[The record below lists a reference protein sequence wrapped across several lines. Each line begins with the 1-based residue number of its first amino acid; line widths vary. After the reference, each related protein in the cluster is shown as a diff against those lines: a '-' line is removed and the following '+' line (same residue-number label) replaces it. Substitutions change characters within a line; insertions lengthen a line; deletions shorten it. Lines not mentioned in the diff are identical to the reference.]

1 MAIRLHK
8 LAVALGVFIVS
19 APAFSHGHHS
29 HGKPLTEV
37 EQKAA
42 NGVFDD
48 TNVQNRTLSD
58 WDGVWQS
65 VYPLLQSGK
74 LDPVFQKKADADKT
88 KTFAEIKD
96 YYRKGYATDI
106 EMIGIEAALSN
117 SIEIMKQH
125 HVNMITMDT
134 KYSPIN
140 QARKAFVTYSNV
152 KILKAKPLNIYNL
165 AII

>member
-48 TNVQNRTLSD
+48 TNVQTERSVTGMESGNPFTLYCKVANLIPSFRRKRM
-58 WDGVWQS
+58 QIK
-65 VYPLLQSGK
+65 PKHLLK
-74 LDPVFQKKADADKT
+74 L
-88 KTFAEIKD
+88 
-96 YYRKGYATDI
+96 
-106 EMIGIEAALSN
+106 
-117 SIEIMKQH
+117 
-125 HVNMITMDT
+125 
-134 KYSPIN
+134 
-140 QARKAFVTYSNV
+140 
-152 KILKAKPLNIYNL
+152 KIIIAKVMRQISK
-165 AII
+165 

>member
-1 MAIRLHK
+1 MTLEETVLAIRLHK

-48 TNVQNRTLSD
+48 ANVQNRTLSD

-65 VYPLLQSGK
+65 VYPLLQRAII
-74 LDPVFQKKADADKT
+74 DPVIQKRAVA
-88 KTFAEIKD
+88 
-96 YYRKGYATDI
+96 
-106 EMIGIEAALSN
+106 
-117 SIEIMKQH
+117 Q
-125 HVNMITMDT
+125 
-134 KYSPIN
+134 
-140 QARKAFVTYSNV
+140 
-152 KILKAKPLNIYNL
+152 
-165 AII
+165 

>member
-1 MAIRLHK
+1 MTLEETVLAIRLHK

-48 TNVQNRTLSD
+48 ANVQNRTLSD

-88 KTFAEIKD
+88 KTFAEI
-96 YYRKGYATDI
+96 
-106 EMIGIEAALSN
+106 
-117 SIEIMKQH
+117 
-125 HVNMITMDT
+125 MDT

>member
-1 MAIRLHK
+1 MFLFSPVNFKLYFLTSTCELCNTCLLYTSLHK

-106 EMIGIEAALSN
+106 EMIGIEDGIVEFHRNNETTSCKYCLLYTSENA
-117 SIEIMKQH
+117 SI
-125 HVNMITMDT
+125 T
-134 KYSPIN
+134 
-140 QARKAFVTYSNV
+140 
-152 KILKAKPLNIYNL
+152 L
-165 AII
+165 

>member
-48 TNVQNRTLSD
+48 TNVQTERSVTGMESGNPFTLYCKVANLTPSFRRKRM
-58 WDGVWQS
+58 QIK
-65 VYPLLQSGK
+65 PKHLLK
-74 LDPVFQKKADADKT
+74 L
-88 KTFAEIKD
+88 
-96 YYRKGYATDI
+96 
-106 EMIGIEAALSN
+106 
-117 SIEIMKQH
+117 
-125 HVNMITMDT
+125 
-134 KYSPIN
+134 
-140 QARKAFVTYSNV
+140 
-152 KILKAKPLNIYNL
+152 KIIIAKVMRQISK
-165 AII
+165 

>member
-65 VYPLLQSGK
+65 VYPLYCKVANLTPSFRRKRMQIKPKHLLK
-74 LDPVFQKKADADKT
+74 L
-88 KTFAEIKD
+88 
-96 YYRKGYATDI
+96 
-106 EMIGIEAALSN
+106 
-117 SIEIMKQH
+117 
-125 HVNMITMDT
+125 
-134 KYSPIN
+134 
-140 QARKAFVTYSNV
+140 
-152 KILKAKPLNIYNL
+152 KIIIAKVMRQISK
-165 AII
+165 

>member
-1 MAIRLHK
+1 MTLEETVLAIRLHK

-42 NGVFDD
+42 NGIFDD
-48 TNVQNRTLSD
+48 ANVQNRTLSD

-88 KTFAEIKD
+88 KTFEKSSLFKFRFPEEISIHLKKEIFE
-96 YYRKGYATDI
+96 YISPWST
-106 EMIGIEAALSN
+106 LN
-117 SIEIMKQH
+117 SFA
-125 HVNMITMDT
+125 DCF
-134 KYSPIN
+134 IN
-140 QARKAFVTYSNV
+140 FLQGF
-152 KILKAKPLNIYNL
+152 ILF
-165 AII
+165 

>member
-1 MAIRLHK
+1 MTLEETVLAIRLHK

-48 TNVQNRTLSD
+48 ANVQNRKLSD

-65 VYPLLQSGK
+65 VYPLLQSANLTLYFRRKRMQIK
-74 LDPVFQKKADADKT
+74 LKHLLKLKIIIT
-88 KTFAEIKD
+88 KVMQQIS
-96 YYRKGYATDI
+96 R
-106 EMIGIEAALSN
+106 
-117 SIEIMKQH
+117 
-125 HVNMITMDT
+125 
-134 KYSPIN
+134 
-140 QARKAFVTYSNV
+140 
-152 KILKAKPLNIYNL
+152 
-165 AII
+165 

>member
-1 MAIRLHK
+1 MTLEETVLAIRLHK

-48 TNVQNRTLSD
+48 ANVQNRT
-58 WDGVWQS
+58 S
-65 VYPLLQSGK
+65 VTGMELGNPFILYCKVANSTAL
-74 LDPVFQKKADADKT
+74 QKKADADKT

-96 YYRKGYATDI
+96 YYHKGYATDI
-106 EMIGIEAALSN
+106 EMIGIEDGIVEFHRNNETTSC
-117 SIEIMKQH
+117 
-125 HVNMITMDT
+125 
-134 KYSPIN
+134 KYD
-140 QARKAFVTYSNV
+140 YDGY
-152 KILKAKPLNIYNL
+152 KILT
-165 AII
+165 

>member
-65 VYPLLQSGK
+65 VTLYCKVANLIPSFRRKRMQIKPKHLLK
-74 LDPVFQKKADADKT
+74 L
-88 KTFAEIKD
+88 
-96 YYRKGYATDI
+96 
-106 EMIGIEAALSN
+106 
-117 SIEIMKQH
+117 
-125 HVNMITMDT
+125 
-134 KYSPIN
+134 
-140 QARKAFVTYSNV
+140 
-152 KILKAKPLNIYNL
+152 KIIIAKVMRQISK
-165 AII
+165 

>member
-58 WDGVWQS
+58 WDESGNPFTLYCKVANLTPSFRRKRMQIK
-65 VYPLLQSGK
+65 PKHLLK
-74 LDPVFQKKADADKT
+74 L
-88 KTFAEIKD
+88 
-96 YYRKGYATDI
+96 
-106 EMIGIEAALSN
+106 
-117 SIEIMKQH
+117 
-125 HVNMITMDT
+125 
-134 KYSPIN
+134 
-140 QARKAFVTYSNV
+140 
-152 KILKAKPLNIYNL
+152 KIIIAKVMRQISK
-165 AII
+165 

>member
-1 MAIRLHK
+1 MTLEETVLAIRLHK

-74 LDPVFQKKADADKT
+74 LDPVFQKKAD
-88 KTFAEIKD
+88 
-96 YYRKGYATDI
+96 
-106 EMIGIEAALSN
+106 
-117 SIEIMKQH
+117 
-125 HVNMITMDT
+125 T

>member
-48 TNVQNRTLSD
+48 TMYKTERSVTGMESGNPFTLYCKVANLIPSFRRKRM
-58 WDGVWQS
+58 QIK
-65 VYPLLQSGK
+65 PKHLLK
-74 LDPVFQKKADADKT
+74 L
-88 KTFAEIKD
+88 
-96 YYRKGYATDI
+96 
-106 EMIGIEAALSN
+106 
-117 SIEIMKQH
+117 
-125 HVNMITMDT
+125 
-134 KYSPIN
+134 
-140 QARKAFVTYSNV
+140 
-152 KILKAKPLNIYNL
+152 KIIIAKVMRQISK
-165 AII
+165 